1 MAASQTALLVTIA
14 GSLVILILFG
24 IGFEPFMTR
33 QSALIE
39 RSLVLRYGAAILGAA
54 VAVLLRFAMV
64 PLFSGS
70 HSAVPYITFFPA
82 VLLVTWYGG
91 FRAGGFAILLS
102 TLSAAYFFVAPGGS
116 LREANPGDLVTL
128 FLFVVVSFGIAFT
141 TESQRRAVQRAD
153 QAETTERQQRQ
164 RFETTLASIGDAVI
178 ATDANGRVTFA
189 NKIALSL
196 VKWPEVEVV
205 GKHLDDVFRI
215 VNEFTRK
222 AVESPVARV
231 LREGNIVGLAN
242 HTTLIARDGA
252 EAPIDDSAAPIRG
265 ADGVVQGTVLV
276 FRDISDR
283 RKAEAASRLLA
294 SIVESSDDAIISK
307 DLSGMVTSWNNG
319 AERIFGYSAAEMIG
333 RPISVLADPDH
344 ADEMSV
350 ILDRIRRGEH
360 VEPFRSRRRTK
371 SGELI
376 HASITVSP
384 VRDGGGQIIGASKIV
399 RNITNEV
406 LAQKEIAEQRERLR
420 VTLGSIGDAE
430 MVTDT
435 SGRVFGG
442 RPKPANE
449 GRLKTGQ

>member
-1 MAASQTALLVTIA
+1 
-14 GSLVILILFG
+14 
-24 IGFEPFMTR
+24 MTR

-384 VRDGGGQIIGASKIV
+384 VRDGGG
-399 RNITNEV
+399 
-406 LAQKEIAEQRERLR
+406 
-420 VTLGSIGDAE
+420 
-430 MVTDT
+430 
-435 SGRVFGG
+435 
-442 RPKPANE
+442 
-449 GRLKTGQ
+449 